1 MVTAL
6 VLLLLACGVFFA
18 LRALL
23 RKRKRSSCGRNCAG
37 CVYGCPAKE
46 RCNDGRVPPR

>member
-6 VLLLLACGVFFA
+6 VLLLLACGIFFA
-18 LRALL
+18 LKALL

-46 RCNDGRVPPR
+46 RCNDGRLPPQ